1 MVLQSIWDITTI
13 TVMVMPSRQY
23 RSDRRTEAAAGT
35 RTAILEAALT
45 QFEASGYRAATI
57 PEIAARARVSVNT
70 VYSSVG
76 GKPQL
81 LVALIESASRDDR
94 IDEAMARALAADT
107 GREVLKVVAAG
118 TQAVFEAHAW
128 ALGVLYDNAAADA
141 AIADAVTDAD
151 RAYAAR
157 LSAAAERLGD
167 LHALR
172 SGIDSARAA
181 AILLFYFGFRPWR
194 ELRGS
199 GWSWG
204 DASEWLLEQATRALL
219 TEQAPAPG

>member
-1 MVLQSIWDITTI
+1 VK
-13 TVMVMPSRQY
+13 VMPSRQY
-23 RSDRRTEAAAGT
+23 RSDRRTEAAAET
-35 RTAILEAALT
+35 RTAILEAALA
-45 QFEASGYRAATI
+45 QFEASGYRASTL
-57 PEIAARARVSVNT
+57 PEIADRARVSVNT

-94 IDEAMARALAADT
+94 IDEAMARALAADS
-107 GREVLKVVAAG
+107 GREVLKIVADG
-118 TQAVFEAHAW
+118 TQAVFEAHTW
-128 ALGVLYDNAAADA
+128 ALGVLYDNAAADP
-141 AIADAVTDAD
+141 AIAEAVTKAD
-151 RAYAAR
+151 RAYASR
-157 LSAAAERLGD
+157 LSAAAARLED

-172 SGIDSARAA
+172 PGVAPARAT

-219 TEQAPAPG
+219 TEQAPAPE